1 MMRLFNGYMF
11 LCQAPASGLS
21 LAHHLCAF
29 DRSEREASKPR
40 RRGGGEAISGS
51 CSGASNE
58 GARSHHEGDGKADQ
72 LVSSGRNT
80 GGQHTNNATNETQ
93 LEQGRLRWFIRP
105 SSPPSQSETSSSEG
119 TREGAGVVPGTLFGF
134 QRPSF
139 SREVTRAT
147 RRPLQLHVGQE
158 GAADIGFS
166 CRSPETGAPDV
177 GRGDRFLGCCFT
189 LMAANTDGS
198 KMNDKW

>member
-1 MMRLFNGYMF
+1 AAVERAMKVQEVIMRAM
-11 LCQAPASGLS
+11 AKRISWW
-21 LAHHLCAF
+21 
-29 DRSEREASKPR
+29 EAAEILGVSTRTMR
-40 RRGGGEAISGS
+40 RMKR
-51 CSGASNE
+51 
-58 GARSHHEGDGKADQ
+58 K
-72 LVSSGRNT
+72 
-80 GGQHTNNATNETQ
+80 

-166 CRSPETGAPDV
+166 CRSPETGAAPP
-177 GRGDRFLGCCFT
+177 T
-189 LMAANTDGS
+189 SAAATDS
-198 KMNDKW
+198 WDAASH